1 MQDKEVLDSVRIPRR
16 GEEVLQFFEEEE
28 GRATVSFLDPD
39 DKPASGFG
47 VPGDHS
53 PSTGGIGFLNLCH
66 GELTDN
72 GVSSAFLRWSQL
84 HVLSSLNF
92 LRIQLLVVSKDLR
105 PVESSHAH
113 L

>member
-16 GEEVLQFFEEEE
+16 GEEVLQFFKEEE

-53 PSTGGIGFLNLCH
+53 PRSSDFYGILASITARCCYFHFLGLII
-66 GELTDN
+66 LT
-72 GVSSAFLRWSQL
+72 A
-84 HVLSSLNF
+84 
-92 LRIQLLVVSKDLR
+92 I
-105 PVESSHAH
+105 
-113 L
+113 